1 MSKPVTNNEV
11 TFSSDVQLVS
21 TTDTQGVITY
31 ANDAFCNVAGF
42 TREELV
48 GQNHNIVRHP
58 DMPKAAFADLWS
70 KLKKGHSWRGMVKN
84 RCKDGS
90 YYWVD
95 AFVTPLYDGNNV
107 VGYQSVRCCPD
118 RTMVNKAE
126 ALYRDINAGK
136 LPSEFQSNI
145 ALKRILAAITIVL
158 SAGLLAWQASMTAA
172 LTLLISSVILLVIF
186 SEELIV
192 LPTQINKVKERY
204 DSPSRWIFSGY
215 GIAALLEYPFVMM
228 QAKVRTILGRS
239 RDSGNTLLQHAQ
251 ELQQVSDKTLSGL
264 FEENNQLD
272 QLATAITEMTAT
284 VEDVSRSTSE
294 AHDKVQLINEECD
307 QAISIITGSQ
317 DKINHL
323 SGEVEKAANT
333 ADDLVEDV
341 GSISAIMTEIQG
353 IADQTNLLALN
364 AAIEA
369 ARAGEQGRGFAVV
382 ADEVRTLASRTQSAT
397 EQIQSSVVELQNTLQ
412 QWSKVMLAS
421 KSEAESCVEES
432 TLAKNSM
439 TNINQM
445 IDDMTGLTATIA
457 TATEEQTAVANEI
470 NTNVHKIDEIS
481 KDNTAAAEQVNGTGI
496 EVNQGARILESL
508 SSTFR

>member
-1 MSKPVTNNEV
+1 
-11 TFSSDVQLVS
+11 
-21 TTDTQGVITY
+21 
-31 ANDAFCNVAGF
+31 
-42 TREELV
+42 
-48 GQNHNIVRHP
+48 
-58 DMPKAAFADLWS
+58 
-70 KLKKGHSWRGMVKN
+70 
-84 RCKDGS
+84 
-90 YYWVD
+90 
-95 AFVTPLYDGNNV
+95 
-107 VGYQSVRCCPD
+107 
-118 RTMVNKAE
+118 
-126 ALYRDINAGK
+126 
-136 LPSEFQSNI
+136 
-145 ALKRILAAITIVL
+145 
-158 SAGLLAWQASMTAA
+158 
-172 LTLLISSVILLVIF
+172 
-186 SEELIV
+186 
-192 LPTQINKVKERY
+192 
-204 DSPSRWIFSGY
+204 
-215 GIAALLEYPFVMM
+215 M

-239 RDSGNTLLQHAQ
+239 RDSGATLLQHAQ

-307 QAISIITGSQ
+307 QAINIITGSQ

-432 TLAKNSM
+432 TLAKTSM

-470 NTNVHKIDEIS
+470 NINVHKIDEIS

-496 EVNQGARILESL
+496 EVNQSARVLESL